1 MRMLTPD
8 AMASVLK
15 KKKPE
20 KKHFHVTRADDAD
33 VRGHV
38 RASQGAFAR
47 ATSVADALGRRRK

>member
-20 KKHFHVTRADDAD
+20 KKHFHVTRTGDAD
-33 VRGHV
+33 VRDHV
-38 RASQGAFAR
+38 RASHGAFAR
-47 ATSVADALGRRRK
+47 AISVGDALGRRRK